1 MSAQRPVV
9 RPASPWRQP
18 TPAETTL
25 PNGIRLLTHDVPGQQ
40 VIAVRTVLPVS
51 LADEP
56 REVEGITVML
66 ARILDEGAGDLDAEA
81 FALALE
87 RQGAVL
93 GAGALDGALSV
104 DMDVPV
110 RHLEPALR
118 LLTSAVAEPLLPEDE
133 VRRVLRNRI
142 AEYDHESA
150 SAPHRAARELL
161 SALWADEARAS
172 RPTAGTPA
180 TIEAIDRAALRERHD
195 NLGVEGASVVIV
207 GALDGVDV
215 GALAA
220 STLGAWT
227 AAGRRPAPV
236 VAPTPRGGGTRIV
249 VVDRP
254 GSVQSEFA
262 LGTPS
267 IGRSDSSWPA
277 HPVLAYLLGGSPN
290 ARLDA
295 LLREDKGYTYGIRA
309 SMRPRVAGG
318 SFVISGSVRSEVTA
332 ESLDLIL
339 GVVDGAREGFPR
351 AEIAKGV
358 DFITRAT
365 PGRWA
370 TADAVA
376 DETAALAVEGL
387 PWDFQQ
393 RTLEAMARLGPDDL
407 ASAMAGLA
415 PEGWA
420 TVIVADAEQVV
431 PGIEALGVGTVE
443 VVSD

>member
-1 MSAQRPVV
+1 
-9 RPASPWRQP
+9 
-18 TPAETTL
+18 
-25 PNGIRLLTHDVPGQQ
+25 
-40 VIAVRTVLPVS
+40 
-51 LADEP
+51 
-56 REVEGITVML
+56 
-66 ARILDEGAGDLDAEA
+66 
-81 FALALE
+81 
-87 RQGAVL
+87 
-93 GAGALDGALSV
+93 
-104 DMDVPV
+104 
-110 RHLEPALR
+110 
-118 LLTSAVAEPLLPEDE
+118 
-133 VRRVLRNRI
+133 
-142 AEYDHESA
+142 
-150 SAPHRAARELL
+150 
-161 SALWADEARAS
+161 
-172 RPTAGTPA
+172 
-180 TIEAIDRAALRERHD
+180 
-195 NLGVEGASVVIV
+195 
-207 GALDGVDV
+207 
-215 GALAA
+215 
-220 STLGAWT
+220 
-227 AAGRRPAPV
+227 
-236 VAPTPRGGGTRIV
+236 
-249 VVDRP
+249 
-254 GSVQSEFA
+254 VQSEFA

-376 DETAALAVEGL
+376 DETAALAMEGL